1 MSLQPEC
8 VSARFGDFVYS
19 TVSSTHRPPLPPKHA
34 LLQCDARDSC
44 QVSKLIGV
52 RDMDLK
58 GATAT

>member
-1 MSLQPEC
+1 MSSQPEC
-8 VSARFGDFVYS
+8 VSARFGDFVYR
-19 TVSSTHRPPLPPKHA
+19 STHRPPLPPKHA